1 MDNAEDRSKFQK
13 WVAHVTL
20 YKSDDRKFYCQ
31 RSNWLPTCR
40 QNTGSPPLFSF
51 ILILFTSLSF
61 FLVNFFQKSSIMYYN
76 NQQLGKNPDSFN
88 EFLQFRSGGS
98 WMGCLT
104 IFTSFFYATELQMY
118 VSNIFAILFI
128 AVPVEMV
135 HGSVCLLKM
144 FFLSSL
150 SNLCAGYFFALD
162 SKFTIIGASIAI
174 QSLVYAHMFNLALQ
188 WNRVN
193 KAYAATRVV
202 MMVFWLIQDNTW
214 HLFRYYASMNT
225 DWPLVSNGVF
235 VAPIIG
241 VSYGVILIYTYRAR
255 DDNREG
261 KNDNSIRNRTIKEWT
276 YFGVIMVA
284 SVSLMVLGKWFR

>member
-1 MDNAEDRSKFQK
+1 MENPEERSKFQK

-31 RSNWLPTCR
+31 RSNWIPTCPT
-40 QNTGSPPLFSF
+40 NTGSPPLFSI
-51 ILILFTSLSF
+51 ILALATSLSF
-61 FLVNFFQKSSIMYYN
+61 FLVNFSSKSSYMYYN
-76 NQQLGKNPDSFN
+76 TKQLDDSPDKLNS
-88 EFLQFRSGGS
+88 FLQFRSDGG
-98 WMGCLT
+98 WMSILT
-104 IFTSFFYATELQMY
+104 VFSSFFYATEIQMY

-128 AVPVEMV
+128 AIPVEMV
-135 HGSVCLLKM
+135 HGTTSLLKM
-144 FFLSSL
+144 FFLSSF
-150 SNLCAGYFFALD
+150 SNICSGYFFAID

-174 QSLVYAHMFNLALQ
+174 QTLVYAHMFNLALQ

-214 HLFRYYASMNT
+214 HLFRYYASMST
-225 DWPLVSNGVF
+225 EWPLVSSGIF
-235 VAPIIG
+235 LAPIIG

-261 KNDNSIRNRTIKEWT
+261 KNDNSVRNRTIKEYT
-276 YFGVIMVA
+276 YFGGIFVG
-284 SVSLMVLGKWFR
+284 SLALLVVGKWF

>member
-51 ILILFTSLSF
+51 LLILFTSLSF
-61 FLVNFFQKSSIMYYN
+61 FLVNFFQQSSIMYYDKQHLGN
-76 NQQLGKNPDSFN
+76 NTPDSLN
-88 EFLQFRSGGS
+88 KYLQFRSGGS

-104 IFTSFFYATELQMY
+104 VFTSFFYATELQMY

-150 SNLCAGYFFALD
+150 SNACAGY
-162 SKFTIIGASIAI
+162 K
-174 QSLVYAHMFNLALQ
+174 
-188 WNRVN
+188 
-193 KAYAATRVV
+193 KC
-202 MMVFWLIQDNTW
+202 
-214 HLFRYYASMNT
+214 
-225 DWPLVSNGVF
+225 
-235 VAPIIG
+235 
-241 VSYGVILIYTYRAR
+241 
-255 DDNREG
+255 
-261 KNDNSIRNRTIKEWT
+261 
-276 YFGVIMVA
+276 
-284 SVSLMVLGKWFR
+284 